1 MNQQPSEN
9 DYGDLLHV
17 VTTRFMQLQ
26 PNLLALGEARLLLFE
41 TFCLPSMKLQAT
53 NDFVWTVL
61 TDPDLDR
68 NLLDRLVAL
77 LSPYPH
83 FYVILSNDKE
93 FSFSTQERAI
103 ITGDVSKLYAVLNSQ
118 NRRLLLLTRLDADDG
133 LHRHTLEKIQG
144 VARALPN
151 DYGAGWQIVCA
162 GLHYEWRNDDI
173 TSFNVTTAG
182 RLRLIQEAI
191 CVTPGYT
198 LIKHRNATSI
208 NFPTLPRIG
217 HHLVNREWPECLQN
231 ATGNNATTDC
241 WTKLRKRYPAALRGR
256 TITSAGMSRI
266 ETKPSDSMWDNQTDF
281 LWGPVQRSYGILP
294 EQALETSLRL
304 QQNLIHIVEDN
315 LRGQCTFGH
324 SCKNSSKHKLMTL
337 LKANGSVH

>member
-1 MNQQPSEN
+1 MNQQPPEN
-9 DYGDLLHV
+9 DYGDLFHV
-17 VTTRFMQLQ
+17 VTTRFMQHQ

-41 TFCLPSMKLQAT
+41 TFCMPSMKLQTT
-53 NDFVWTVL
+53 NDFVWAFL

-83 FYVILSNDKE
+83 FYLILSNDKE
-93 FSFSTQERAI
+93 FSIDSIQGRV
-103 ITGDVSKLYAVLNSQ
+103 ITGDVSKLYALLNSQ
-118 NRRLLLLTRLDADDG
+118 NRRLLLQTRLDADDG
-133 LHRHTLEKIQG
+133 LHRKTLGKIQE

-151 DYGAGWQIVCA
+151 DYDVGWQIVCA
-162 GLHYEWRNDDI
+162 GLHFEWRNDDI

-182 RLRLIQEAI
+182 KLRLVQEAI

-198 LIKHRNATSI
+198 LIKHRNSTSI

-231 ATGNNATTDC
+231 ATGNATTDC
-241 WTKLRKRYPAALRGR
+241 WTKLRRRYPAAIRGR

-266 ETKPSDSMWDNQTDF
+266 ETQPSERVWDNQTYM
-281 LWGPVQRSYGILP
+281 LWGLVQRDYGILP
-294 EQALETSLRL
+294 ERALETSLHL
-304 QQNLIHIVEDN
+304 QQHLIPIVEEN
-315 LRGQCTFGH
+315 LRGQW
-324 SCKNSSKHKLMTL
+324 
-337 LKANGSVH
+337 